1 VEVVMAKTLYSD
13 ETHRCIVFDDI
24 MSDAGVVSGDVQS
37 NQFLI
42 THTSENN
49 YEEGL
54 IFDPGGSKLVAHL
67 HQELARY
74 IPTNRIK
81 KIVLS
86 HQDPDTGAGITQWLM
101 MTSTTA
107 KIYVSNLWV
116 RFVPHFSRNDIK
128 DEVFVAVPDQGLKIG
143 LNGTYI
149 YMVPAHFIHSPGN
162 FHIYDPISKI
172 LFSGDLGTSLLPKTG
187 VMNEVEN
194 FEEHIK
200 HMEGFHRRYLSANR
214 ACRLWADMVREL
226 DIEMIVPQHGTK
238 YFKGKDMV
246 RKFIDWIANL
256 ECGADILSD
265 KYYKA
270 CGSAILEKAE
280 V

>member
-1 VEVVMAKTLYSD
+1 MAKDLFNNG
-13 ETHRCIVFDDI
+13 THRCIVFDDI

-42 THTSENN
+42 TNSMGK

-54 IFDPGGSKLVAHL
+54 IFDPGGSKIVTHL
-67 HQELARY
+67 HKELAKY

-101 MTSTTA
+101 MTSTTT
-107 KIYVSNLWV
+107 KIYVSALWV

-128 DEVFVAVPDQGLKIG
+128 DEVFVAVPDQGMKIG
-143 LNGTYI
+143 LNGCNV
-149 YMVPAHFIHSPGN
+149 YMIPAHFIHSPGN
-162 FHIYDPISKI
+162 FQIYDPTSKI
-172 LFSGDLGTSLLPKTG
+172 LFSGDLGTSLLPKKG

-194 FEEHIK
+194 FEDHIK

-238 YFKGKDMV
+238 YFQGKAMC
-246 RKFIDWIANL
+246 RKFIDWIGNL

-265 KYYKA
+265 NLYKS
-270 CGSAILEKAE
+270 CGRTIIVKEGQQRTAA
-280 V
+280 